1 MTDRTEHN
9 AQVVAYGSVATSA
22 DAAVEVVFPEFT
34 AIEGVLAGL
43 NGTDN
48 VVAIKASFSGITVT
62 VTPASTVGDTA
73 ATYDLIVWGY

>member
-9 AQVVAYGSVATSA
+9 AQVVAYGSVATAA

-34 AIEGVLAGL
+34 AIEGALVGL

-48 VVAIKASFSGITVT
+48 VVAIKVAISGITLT
-62 VTPASTVGDTA
+62 ITPVSTVGDTA
-73 ATYDLIVWGY
+73 ALYDIIAWGY